1 MSQDVGCAISRR
13 ARVLGGLCFSVLA
26 LGGCHSPIKSDG
38 GSTLDGAS
46 QADTA
51 PGAEVG
57 FAPDS
62 VSQADTVLGAEV
74 GFPVDGVTRAT
85 QLIDLL
91 DADGA
96 FNLNGDGI
104 RRTGNE
110 PSQSSNRHYMKS
122 VRADYIAGD
131 WTCQLTFHSSAN
143 APDDIIFVGLGE
155 AVPDS
160 SSFNEPRN
168 SVNFRIHQGATSFG
182 NGWDVDV
189 AAHDV
194 GYLHW
199 TYSNLGVG
207 ALPGAAG
214 GTHTVQISKRGA
226 QVTFSILDVGIVV
239 TIPDLT
245 VAAPFL
251 YTGASRIF
259 FGNASSAY
267 SFDPP
272 FLLLGP

>member
-1 MSQDVGCAISRR
+1 MCKDFGYAICWR
-13 ARVLGGLCFSVLA
+13 ALVLGGLSLSVLA
-26 LGGCHSPIKSDG
+26 SAGCDSPIKTG
-38 GSTLDGAS
+38 GGVKLDGAS
-46 QADTA
+46 PPDAV
-51 PGAEVG
+51 PGADVG
-57 FAPDS
+57 LAPD
-62 VSQADTVLGAEV
+62 A
-74 GFPVDGVTRAT
+74 AT
-85 QLIDLL
+85 PNWDSIDLL
-91 DADGA
+91 DADGG
-96 FNLNGDGI
+96 FDLTGGEI

-122 VRADYIAGD
+122 VRADYIASD
-131 WTCQLTFHSSAN
+131 WTYQITFHSPAN
-143 APDDIIFVGLGE
+143 APDDIIFIGLGE

-160 SSFNEPRN
+160 SFYNEPRN

-189 AAHDV
+189 VAHDV
-194 GYLHW
+194 GNLHW

-214 GTHTVQISKRGA
+214 GTHTVQMSKSGA
-226 QVTFSILDVGIVV
+226 ETTLEILDAGIVV
-239 TIPDLT
+239 TIPDLA

-272 FLLLGP
+272 LLLLSP